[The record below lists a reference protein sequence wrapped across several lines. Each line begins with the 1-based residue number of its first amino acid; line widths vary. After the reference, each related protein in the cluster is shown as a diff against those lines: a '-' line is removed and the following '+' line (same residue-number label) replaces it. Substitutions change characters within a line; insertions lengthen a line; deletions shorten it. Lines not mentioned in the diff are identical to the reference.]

1 MVNLIAVTTVLLECG
16 DGEVKYDLR
25 REERGI
31 DKSVGSFSRTW
42 LVGEMRG
49 GRGGGRG
56 SCLIVV
62 FLNNLRSPAV
72 VQEVLLGQSRS
83 IFLNTPRQHFSFL
96 LLCFHND

>member
-49 GRGGGRG
+49 GRGG
-56 SCLIVV
+56 VV
-62 FLNNLRSPAV
+62 
-72 VQEVLLGQSRS
+72 VL
-83 IFLNTPRQHFSFL
+83 
-96 LLCFHND
+96 